1 MQENL
6 SMTGEKKCPVCG
18 RHMKAQRRWQIST
31 MDLLGTVVV
40 SMFLVAV
47 LRLVFQVDV
56 KLLITK
62 GGLVLIGFL
71 IFLMWAVCRYLIRF
85 QTNTKHYCEHCGFD
99 ERNI

>member
-1 MQENL
+1 
-6 SMTGEKKCPVCG
+6 
-18 RHMKAQRRWQIST
+18 
-31 MDLLGTVVV
+31 MDLLCTVVV

-47 LRLVFQVDV
+47 LRLVFQADV

-71 IFLMWAVCRYLIRF
+71 IFLMWAVFRYFIRF